1 MEITRPGSHLDHLMR
16 HTRWHHAYLSNMAD
30 TKANMMLTVGAVL
43 ITLSVG
49 YLTQPL
55 FHWAAL
61 TLIVACLL
69 TIAMAAY
76 AAMPKVHLAPKSAA
90 RERAAQPDFNLLFF
104 GDFACLS
111 YEDFA
116 AAMETCMNDPSRTY
130 EIQVRETYL
139 LGVFLARK
147 KYRFVRLAYLTFIF
161 GLALSGL
168 VLLATSLIMQANGLL

>member
-1 MEITRPGSHLDHLMR
+1 MMR

-61 TLIVACLL
+61 TLIIACLL
-69 TIAMAAY
+69 TIVVAAY
-76 AAMPKVHLAPKSAA
+76 AAMPKVNFASKPASLDRVS
-90 RERAAQPDFNLLFF
+90 QPDFNLLFF

-111 YEDFA
+111 YADFET
-116 AAMETCMNDPSRTY
+116 AMQECMNDPSQAY

-147 KYRFVRLAYLTFIF
+147 KYRFVRLAYLTFIA
-161 GLALSGL
+161 GLVLSGI
-168 VLLATSLIMQANGLL
+168 VLLATSVIMRANGLL